1 MRCKRGIARTAL
13 AVVLSAALI
22 LQGCAY
28 PSGRAQRVGEGEAQG
43 QEEVRYSGLD
53 DPDLHAHLQESV
65 YEQVIESLDSEEY
78 LVGNVEVTYVSKEYL
93 LELSYNSQENVFFGY
108 SLSGL
113 DELYE
118 GEKYVFMVEDGET
131 TTQAFNSIRDAR
143 FDETIENI
151 AVGGGVILVC
161 VTVSA
166 VAAPAAPVVSAIFA
180 ASAKGAVALGAL
192 DGAIS
197 AVSVGI
203 VTQIST
209 GNFEETLKDAA
220 HAGSEA
226 FKMGAVA
233 GAVSG
238 GAAEAASLKKM
249 TKNGLTM
256 NQAAKVQKDS
266 KWPPEVIAKL
276 KSVDEYELYKKAG
289 LRSTK
294 INGKTI
300 LSRDI
305 DIHAK
310 FKKADGSFETNLQ
323 RMLDGRAPLDPTG
336 KSYELHH
343 VNQENDGVLAI
354 LTKKEHRGKGNSGI
368 LHDSKKDSEIIRD
381 DFDKVRAQFWKDFAQ
396 QYV

>member
-93 LELSYNSQENVFFGY
+93 RELSYNSQENVFFGY

-180 ASAKGAVALGAL
+180 ASTKGAVALGAL

>member
-28 PSGRAQRVGEGEAQG
+28 PSGRAQHVGQGEAQG
-43 QEEVRYSGLD
+43 QDEVRYSGLD
-53 DPDLHAHLQESV
+53 DPDLHAHLRESV

-93 LELSYNSQENVFFGY
+93 RELSYNSQENVFFGY

-118 GEKYVFMVEDGET
+118 GEKYVFTVEDGET

-166 VAAPAAPVVSAIFA
+166 VAAPAAPAVSAIFA

-197 AVSVGI
+197 AVSAGI
-203 VTQIST
+203 VTQVST
-209 GNFEETLKDAA
+209 GNFEEVFKDAA

-238 GAAEAASLKKM
+238 GAAKATSLKKM

-256 NQAAKVQKDS
+256 NQAAKVQKES
-266 KWPPEVIAKL
+266 KWPAEVIAKL
-276 KSVDEYELYKKAG
+276 KSVDEYEIYKKAG

-294 INGKTI
+294 INGKAI